1 MYRFLRTDA
10 IVRLFDVYREATVH
24 MHTAERLAIRRC
36 IFVAKTEAQVHEHA
50 RAAQAQ
56 MPSIVDDDII
66 AGTPTQV
73 TEQILFQLGRTGA
86 ANIVGFF
93 AGHRCDPGA
102 VRTSCDL
109 FGEYVIPALQSAS
122 I

>member
-1 MYRFLRTDA
+1 M
-10 IVRLFDVYREATVH
+10 RLFDVYREATVH

-36 IFVAKTEAQVHEHA
+36 IFVAKTEAQAHEHA

-93 AGHRCDPGA
+93 AGRVA
-102 VRTSCDL
+102 ILARYARLVIYSANML
-109 FGEYVIPALQSAS
+109 FLHCSPHQFDVADV
-122 I
+122 